1 MDFWMHGSWMWL
13 WWLLGLAALIAIVW
27 LIARST
33 AESDVRRSRGMMLV
47 TDPVCD
53 MTFDIDSAVDR
64 TDYQGETYY
73 FCAHACRQQFD
84 RDPEKYV
91 ASA

>member
-13 WWLLGLAALIAIVW
+13 WWLLGIAGLIAIVW

-33 AESDVRRSRGMMLV
+33 AGSGVRRGRGMMSV

-53 MTFDIDSAVDR
+53 MIFDIDSAVDR
-64 TDYQGETYY
+64 TDYQGKTYY
-73 FCAHACRQQFD
+73 FCAHACRQEFD

-91 ASA
+91 AIA